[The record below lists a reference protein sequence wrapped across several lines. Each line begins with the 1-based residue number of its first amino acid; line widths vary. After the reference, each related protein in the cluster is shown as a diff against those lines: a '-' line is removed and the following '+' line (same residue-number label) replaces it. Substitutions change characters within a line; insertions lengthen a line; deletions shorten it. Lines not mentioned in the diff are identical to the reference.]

1 MGDIPRRIDDP
12 SRKWVPRTPGPWDER
27 GGPEMKLGQ
36 SVKTCSTPRETGPLS
51 GRCQQLLRE
60 VWCDPLSSII
70 RSEKPRLGTVRG
82 YLPFS
87 RPSSTSP
94 HLHISASH
102 LSAKR
107 QQNDLCSTD
116 GGTTH
121 SRTSGTCPRSLRV
134 CSECSRL
141 VQPLTHRSNIQ
152 M

>member
-1 MGDIPRRIDDP
+1 
-12 SRKWVPRTPGPWDER
+12 
-27 GGPEMKLGQ
+27 MKLGQ
-36 SVKTCSTPRETGPLS
+36 SVKTCSTPQETEPLS

-60 VWCDPLSSII
+60 VWGDPLSSII
-70 RSEKPRLGTVRG
+70 RSEQQHLGTVRG

-94 HLHISASH
+94 HLRISASH

-116 GGTTH
+116 GGTTL
-121 SRTSGTCPRSLRV
+121 RLLRV
-134 CSECSRL
+134 CSECSPL